1 MTRVISF
8 VALVGGIALLVAAP
22 GWGKGQPL
30 RTDPATEAQILR
42 GEALDRHYG
51 LGSFAVDPATEAQIL
66 RGEALDRHYGL
77 GTFAVDPATE
87 AQILRGEALDRHYG
101 LGRYSTHDGSKVDTS
116 SEASPVTVTSSG
128 SEVDWEQVGI
138 VVGIGLVLA
147 AGLVAAMRFKRIRPL
162 GH

>member
-1 MTRVISF
+1 MTRIISF
-8 VALVGGIALLVAAP
+8 VALVGGVALLVAAP

-77 GTFAVDPATE
+77 G
-87 AQILRGEALDRHYG
+87 
-101 LGRYSTHDGSKVDTS
+101 RYSTHDGSKIDTS

-128 SEVDWEQVGI
+128 SEVHWEQVGI

-147 AGLVAAMRFKRIRPL
+147 AGLVAAMRFKGIRPL